1 MTLIYSG
8 MDAMAFLNMPS
19 KQQDETRKDFISW
32 ADRYISFPCR
42 EQVSGLDLYGAR
54 CKRPSRALGSS
65 PSSDWQGQCRM
76 VGYAD
81 HMVPEVCFK
90 PNVSP
95 KLVIISIRGL
105 AETFFV
111 GTDNFL
117 VDLFADRAKASVA
130 EQRLRWMHHTLPGG
144 VNEQGGLL

>member
-1 MTLIYSG
+1 
-8 MDAMAFLNMPS
+8 
-19 KQQDETRKDFISW
+19 
-32 ADRYISFPCR
+32 
-42 EQVSGLDLYGAR
+42 
-54 CKRPSRALGSS
+54 
-65 PSSDWQGQCRM
+65 M